1 MSYSSSRCHPAV
13 KKILYRSDLPHFFPI
28 AIKIENC
35 CEGSKQNNREYK
47 ITLIRLVNELILHKL
62 LRHLTKCRWLS
73 SNGVFLL
80 LSSNNNSSTLFT
92 LTMGIRKAIEYSY
105 FFSPQPYTFFII
117 TQFSRLSSF
126 KTMEFFYKLQFI
138 VVGSKVW
145 RFFII
150 VSSLG
155 THISLLV

>member
-1 MSYSSSRCHPAV
+1 MLCHPDLEIKIHVVFKLWMPSSSQENSVPIGLAS
-13 KKILYRSDLPHFFPI
+13 LFPI

-73 SNGVFLL
+73 SNGFFLL

-105 FFSPQPYTFFII
+105 FFFPQPYTFFII

-126 KTMEFFYKLQFI
+126 KTMEFFLQI
-138 VVGSKVW
+138 TIYCCRK
-145 RFFII
+145 
-150 VSSLG
+150 
-155 THISLLV
+155 